1 MEEPKECISGLVLK
15 GIKKPM
21 ECSQFGKKCTPQN
34 PMGAP
39 MVSSEGAC
47 AAYHHF
53 SGAAET
59 IV

>member
-1 MEEPKECISGLVLK
+1 LVLK

-21 ECSQFGKKCTPQN
+21 ECSQFGKKCNPQN

-47 AAYHHF
+47 AAYYHF
-53 SGAAET
+53 SGTAET
-59 IV
+59 IS